1 MSSNDLCPIGYSTDY
16 CRRNVPFNMD
26 SSSKSKPANFLQIC
40 GNKICDNIDISN
52 SGSLS
57 NDQLLLRTMKQQL
70 QSCQGNSG
78 SGPNQW
84 KQKYEKL
91 KQEVESQ
98 ALKFQGTVQRVDLES
113 MGAKKMTMG
122 AKRMTF
128 GVSPQLV
135 NGKLK
140 R

>member
-26 SSSKSKPANFLQIC
+26 SSSKSKPANFLQVC
-40 GNKICDNIDISN
+40 GNKICSN
-52 SGSLS
+52 NAAVPTQKG
-57 NDQLLLRTMKQQL
+57 
-70 QSCQGNSG
+70 GNSDV
-78 SGPNQW
+78 SV
-84 KQKYEKL
+84 KKASSSTK
-91 KQEVESQ
+91 KVESMS
-98 ALKFQGTVQRVDLES
+98 R
-113 MGAKKMTMG
+113 
-122 AKRMTF
+122 RMTF